1 MGISNPRLS
10 VPRDPPVWCEAE
22 TGSAAN
28 ITPELPAEQEK
39 ALSKHGRRRAVINP
53 RPRMVGRSGRLGA
66 ATRVV
71 PQRFLFRLCLLEETK
86 AIFFFAGEKQLPT
99 RTVGRMPL
107 LRCPKFLR
115 CLTADAGNFDRGH
128 SLTSLS
134 LPLAAL
140 SSLPTAGVRTG
151 FAMTGYK
158 ECGRTGR
165 CRHRPLRTGTRCA
178 VGRATARVAPTQKSL
193 PCLKGG
199 GPTEGWGR
207 DTCGENG
214 CAFAVSSCGEESPSH
229 GFAVP
234 APFRQGGRRDGG
246 YGLPHQRHR
255 SLALNDM
262 VFARAAVQARA
273 DGQLGGWYGA
283 PASQ

>member
-71 PQRFLFRLCLLEETK
+71 PQRFVFSPLSLRGDK
-86 AIFFFAGEKQLPT
+86 GDFFAGENQLPT
-99 RTVGRMPL
+99 RTVGRI
-107 LRCPKFLR
+107 
-115 CLTADAGNFDRGH
+115 A
-128 SLTSLS
+128 
-134 LPLAAL
+134 
-140 SSLPTAGVRTG
+140 TAGVRTG

-165 CRHRPLRTGTRCA
+165 RGRRPLRTGTRCA
-178 VGRATARVAPTQKSL
+178 VERATARVAPT
-193 PCLKGG
+193 
-199 GPTEGWGR
+199 EGYKQYRGR
-207 DTCGENG
+207 ADVGSELS
-214 CAFAVSSCGEESPSH
+214 AA
-229 GFAVP
+229 
-234 APFRQGGRRDGG
+234 GGRGSEVSEW
-246 YGLPHQRHR
+246 PR
-255 SLALNDM
+255 SK
-262 VFARAAVQARA
+262 F
-273 DGQLGGWYGA
+273 
-283 PASQ
+283 